1 MKKWIAMVLALV
13 LLMQALPW
21 TAFAATG
28 LGGRIT
34 EEQLQT
40 ALSLAG
46 LQIASDGVSANAVNK
61 GTLYAAAENDGM
73 LELEAKTGEYHDGME
88 PDDTWDAQMFMDYL
102 ENKTTR
108 DLFNVMSV
116 FTRAE
121 TMLEKMR
128 TDDPDAYARFTGGD
142 QSRFVEDCHWWV
154 QEADKVQEKARYLN
168 KRLGENVS
176 IIEQNTEY
184 LANSDDGML
193 FDYEIAQ
200 LSNQI
205 NAAADEIRE
214 LRETTMALIFADM
227 MLIEAGQHIID
238 GTNEPEQEFSDWLHS
253 VLSCVDGPREASVSA
268 DTILFSADTRTSR
281 MAAGGSVLANAEPGD
296 VTVMVINN
304 NQFSIELHGVGN
316 RPVGGVAVTV
326 TDLNGTYT
334 ETKHT
339 DEDTGSVVF
348 DANYFVTDED
358 QEMEI
363 SLEVDA
369 SAQGYRSFYI
379 PWVLMSRGSVRRETL
394 VLLTGPEDH
403 SQSPTPTPTSTP
415 KSTPHPK
422 STPTSTPKPTP
433 TPTPKSP
440 YSWPTPTPTRYR
452 PVRLQAAAGNA
463 AAAPYVYSCT
473 FNGYD
478 CVHSDKTVI
487 ISELNDSELDFTVEV
502 DNPDGVS
509 FDAPILHYWRYGSIN
524 SGKVPVKEEMKPT
537 LTESVR
543 GTTRTKYIYRAK
555 WKQILTPDITS
566 DQKPYFVLPS
576 TGEVIKTKVIP
587 VLSSVSQPLT
597 TGEEANS
604 PLARVMSKGFGY
616 DFYIPVTGDKKIRLS
631 MTLPF
636 DKYLPKV
643 AIDPFGYVTVTMGS
657 STVDPDNKK
666 EFWKTEETE
675 KYQKQMKQYEHKMD
689 KTSKRQQL
697 GSAMDMYKK
706 MANKK
711 GMGCGNLDFGFFIML
726 GGKAQYDKDDQKTY
740 WAGKGEVGGSITL
753 GYSYTQ
759 VLMAPVIPVPVYLN
773 IGITLSA
780 GAGFG
785 LSFEC
790 VTSRDGDM
798 LDHNFDILHDVTLDF
813 RLTVSVTL
821 GIGIKG
827 LLSVWISGTGMLNIL
842 LKLAVREPVRFS
854 IYFEALFS
862 VGFEA
867 LFISASYVFWQT
879 PRWEIYSYPR
889 DDSSMSA
896 NAFSLFTAYA
906 EEAEASEVVEP
917 LYYEPKNYAT
927 LAPEAEKVLA
937 DVEHA
942 EAGVKLVSAGG
953 FTYMFYLNKRNK
965 YGVGQV
971 SFVDEDGYERDTS
984 AILDQNV
991 AGMSKMNDYAFDVIS
1006 DGESIILVAFCAKD
1020 FNKLGLPVRSPN
1032 RQVYGCY
1039 AMRLKPDKY
1048 GWLWVQGKVFYEWF
1062 YYYGPLVNLRL
1073 DEMRVDNNNVFA
1085 VTGSYQRLDESG
1097 NLLGY
1102 NRFDMYN
1109 SANFSRHIPISFNG
1123 ICQSE
1128 QKPRVGM
1135 NTFARYDVAMPRA
1148 SITARQTFNSGWVS
1162 LDRSEEDPENS
1173 CLEVWMPEMPS
1184 TGDGMILAR
1193 GDIQS
1198 YALVQTKDTVQPKYA
1213 QTIFYTQRE
1222 TTSERSENRLKAIYI
1237 APRVDANRAD
1247 TQYDVSFTDF
1257 DLSIPAS
1264 DFYTV
1269 TLGASQYLYWLTT
1282 APKEKESDP
1291 NIWRVCGV
1299 YYDAMTGAVSD
1310 QIVIAEFT
1318 LPDAKWNGK
1327 TYRSV
1332 PAQIALTNANRGYI
1346 IAKPYTEDE
1355 SERDIAPMTVYSF
1368 PVQLKPAPTLR
1379 GAAMLETT
1387 VLQGSMA
1394 AMEFSMLNEGNMGV
1408 AKFDMDVVLMENGHE
1423 AGTVETLHANL
1434 VRPEES
1440 TITMNGKTVAEG
1452 EKAVY
1457 RLKEFTYSPRQSEWM
1472 LQSENKTFYLKDG
1485 KADRSETSAEDVRRV
1500 STNVVVPGA
1509 LGAFAGH
1516 IKIPSD
1522 WEGKYELRLKITGF
1536 TTYTN
1541 WIAGSQG
1548 ESRNTL
1554 FTARS
1559 ANGGSTVETGEQELV
1574 YRLDESRG
1582 KMVLQ
1587 TTQALFAAT
1596 ASKGTDSG
1604 ETADLY
1610 ALELDAPE
1618 PIIVNC
1624 EVHDIDVS
1632 HRLYDDHYGDE
1643 LLDIVIRNYY
1653 SNNDDISLTCA
1664 MYLNDSQTPVYI
1676 SLPYD
1681 SSVLAADTTTTIT
1694 LPVRTLFDPDTT
1706 ESARFVITPRG
1717 ISETATVNNEFTIYP
1732 SGSRPLT
1739 IVQQPRSIAVEV
1751 GNSACFTVGVTGG
1764 RTPYVYQWQVYVD
1777 STWKDIPGA
1786 NEATLTLDKVKAEWN
1801 GRRTRCIITDADDTM
1816 IISDE
1821 AVLTV
1826 TGQTPWEDP
1835 ELPDTGD
1842 HMNLPLYL
1850 TIALMAAVLLI
1861 LLRRRKRD

>member
-1 MKKWIAMVLALV
+1 MKKWIAAALALV

-28 LGGRIT
+28 LGRRIT
-34 EEQLQT
+34 EAQLQT

-46 LQIASDGVSANAVNK
+46 LQIASEGVSASAVNK
-61 GTLYAAAENDGM
+61 GMLYAAAENDGT
-73 LELEAKTGEYHDGME
+73 LELEARNGEYHDGME

-102 ENKTTR
+102 ENKTTK
-108 DLFNVMSV
+108 DLFNVISV

-128 TDDPDAYARFTGGD
+128 VDDPDAYARFTGGD
-142 QSRFVEDCHWWV
+142 HSRYVEDCRWWV
-154 QEADKVQEKARYLN
+154 QEADKVQEKARFLS
-168 KRLGENVS
+168 KRLSENVS

-184 LANSDDGML
+184 LANSDDDVL

-214 LRETTMALIFADM
+214 LRETTMALIVADM
-227 MLIEAGQHIID
+227 LLIEAGQHIID
-238 GTNEPEQEFSDWLHS
+238 GTNASEQEFSDWLHS
-253 VLSCVDGPREASVSA
+253 VLSSVDGPREASVSA
-268 DTILFSADTRTSR
+268 NTILFSADTRTSR
-281 MAAGGSVLANAEPGD
+281 MAAGGSVLAKAGSGD

-334 ETKHT
+334 ETQHT

-348 DANYFVTDED
+348 DANYFVSDED

-379 PWVLMSRGSVRRETL
+379 PWALMSRGGVRRETL
-394 VLLTGPEDH
+394 VLLSGPVKKDENATEAH
-403 SQSPTPTPTSTP
+403 PREEQSLLT
-415 KSTPHPK
+415 
-422 STPTSTPKPTP
+422 
-433 TPTPKSP
+433 
-440 YSWPTPTPTRYR
+440 
-452 PVRLQAAAGNA
+452 AANA
-463 AAAPYVYSCT
+463 ASRPYIYSCR

-478 CVHSDKTVI
+478 CVHGDKTVI
-487 ISELNDSELDFTVEV
+487 ISDLNDSVLDFTVEV
-502 DNPDGVS
+502 DNPDRVPC
-509 FDAPILHYWRYGSIN
+509 DPPILHYWRYSSDKLPI
-524 SGKVPVKEEMKPT
+524 KAKMEPT
-537 LTESVR
+537 LTQSIR
-543 GTTRTKYIYRAK
+543 GTTRTKYIYSSN
-555 WKQILTPDITS
+555 WKQILTPDITK

-576 TGEVIKTKVIP
+576 TGEVIKTGLTP
-587 VLSSVSQPLT
+587 VLSAVSQPLT
-597 TGEEANS
+597 TGEEPNS
-604 PLARVMSKGFGY
+604 PLARVMGKGFSY
-616 DFYIPVTGDKKIRLS
+616 DFYIPVSSDRKIRLS
-631 MTLPF
+631 LTLPF

-657 STVDPDNKK
+657 SKVEPSQKK
-666 EFWKTEETE
+666 EFWKTDESE
-675 KYQKQMKQYEHKMD
+675 KYRKEMKKYEHEMD

-711 GMGCGNLDFGFFIML
+711 GMGGGNLDFGFFIML
-726 GGKAQYDKDDQKTY
+726 GGKGQYDKDDRKTY
-740 WAGKGEVGGSITL
+740 WSGKGEVGGSITL

-759 VLMAPVIPVPVYLN
+759 ILMLPAFPIPIYLN
-773 IGITLSA
+773 IGFSLSA

-785 LSFEC
+785 LNFEC
-790 VTSRDGDM
+790 VTSRDGEM
-798 LDHNFDILHDVTLDF
+798 LNHTFDFIHDITLDF
-813 RLTVSVTL
+813 RLSVSITL
-821 GIGIKG
+821 GLGIKG
-827 LLSVWISGTGMLNIL
+827 LLSFWISGTGMLNIV
-842 LKLAVREPVRFS
+842 LKLAAYDPVRFN
-854 IYFEALFS
+854 IYIEAIFT

-867 LFISASYVFWQT
+867 LFISASYVFWKT
-879 PRWEIYSYPR
+879 PRWEIYSFPR
-889 DDSSMSA
+889 DDNSTNA
-896 NAFSLFTAYA
+896 RAFSLFAAYA
-906 EEAEASEVVEP
+906 EEAEGVSEVVEP
-917 LYYEPKNYAT
+917 LYYEPRRYAT
-927 LAPEAEKVLA
+927 LAPEAKKVLA
-937 DVEHA
+937 DVENA
-942 EAGVKLVSAGG
+942 EADVRVVSAGG
-953 FTYMFYLNKRNK
+953 HTYMFYLNKRN
-965 YGVGQV
+965 GHGCGRV
-971 SFVDEDGYERDTS
+971 SWVDVETGYEEDAT
-984 AILDQNV
+984 AILYRNIYE
-991 AGMSKMNDYAFDVIS
+991 MSVINDYAYDAIS
-1006 DGESIILVAFCAKD
+1006 DGESIIVVAFCAEKFD
-1020 FNKLGLPVRSPN
+1020 QLGLPAANPR
-1032 RQVYGCY
+1032 RQDYGCY
-1039 AMRLKPDKY
+1039 AMRLKPNKY
-1048 GWLWVQGKVFYEWF
+1048 GWLDVQGKVFYEWI
-1062 YYYGPLVNLRL
+1062 YNSGPIINPRL
-1073 DEMRVDNNNVFA
+1073 DEMRSDKNDVFA
-1085 VTGSYQRLDESG
+1085 VTGSYQRLDQSG
-1097 NLLGY
+1097 NIMGY
-1102 NRFDMYN
+1102 SRFDMFNTAKMARY
-1109 SANFSRHIPISFNG
+1109 IPINVDGHS
-1123 ICQSE
+1123 QSA
-1128 QKPRVGM
+1128 QKPRVGL
-1135 NTFARYDVAMPRA
+1135 NTFIRFDSGMPGEN
-1148 SITARQTFNSGWVS
+1148 ITARKSNNGGWVS
-1162 LDRSEEDPENS
+1162 LDRSEEDPQNS
-1173 CLEVWMPEMPS
+1173 CLEVWMPEMTDTS
-1184 TGDGMILAR
+1184 DGLVLAK

-1198 YALVQTKDTVQPKYA
+1198 YALVQTRDTVQPKYA
-1213 QTIFYTQRE
+1213 QTIFYTQME
-1222 TTSERSENRLKAIYI
+1222 TASERSENRLKAIYI
-1237 APRVDANRAD
+1237 APRVDASRAD
-1247 TQYDVSFTDF
+1247 TQYDVSFIDF

-1282 APKEKESDP
+1282 AEKEKESDP

-1318 LPDAKWNGK
+1318 LPDATWKGN
-1327 TYRSV
+1327 TYRSA
-1332 PAQIALTNANRGYI
+1332 PAQIALTDANRGYI

-1368 PVQLKPAPTLR
+1368 PVQLKPAPTLQ

-1387 VLQGSMA
+1387 VLQGSLA
-1394 AMEFSMLNEGNMGV
+1394 AMEFSMRNEGNMGV

-1440 TITMNGKTVAEG
+1440 TITMNGETVAEG
-1452 EKAVY
+1452 EMALY

-1472 LQSENKTFYLKDG
+1472 LRSENKTFYLKDG
-1485 KADRSETSAEDVRRV
+1485 KPDRSEASAEDVRRV

-1554 FTARS
+1554 FTAKS
-1559 ANGGSTVETGEQELV
+1559 ANRGSTVEPGMRELV

-1582 KMVLQ
+1582 KMILQ
-1587 TTQALFAAT
+1587 TPQALFAAAT
-1596 ASKGTDSG
+1596 NKGTDSG

-1618 PIIVNC
+1618 PITVNC

-1632 HRLYDDHYGDE
+1632 HRLYDDYYGDE

-1653 SNNDDISLTCA
+1653 SNNEDISLTCA

-1681 SSVLAADTTTTIT
+1681 PSVLAADTTTTIT
-1694 LPVRTLFDPDTT
+1694 LPVRALFDPDTT

-1732 SGSRPLT
+1732 SGSSPLT
-1739 IVQQPRSIAVEV
+1739 IMQQPQSVAAHAGE
-1751 GNSACFTVGVTGG
+1751 SASFTVGVTGG
-1764 RTPYVYQWQVYVD
+1764 KTPYKYQWQVFVD
-1777 STWKDIPGA
+1777 GEWQDIPGA
-1786 NEATLTLDKVKAEWN
+1786 NEATLTLDHVKPEWN
-1801 GRRTRCIITDADDTM
+1801 GRRTRCVVTDAGGAT

-1826 TGQTPWEDP
+1826 IGQGAGDDEG
-1835 ELPDTGD
+1835 PDTGD

-1850 TIALMAAVLLI
+1850 AIALIAIALLI
-1861 LLRRRKRD
+1861 IIRRRERD